1 MIVVCADVRC
11 VLHVV
16 RAGVRG
22 AHADDH
28 AGRLLL
34 LAKQVCKGVY
44 SRVEYRDMAGKEYK
58 HGPMDM
64 VNDLKLLGWENKVT
78 ERDDAMTLL

>member
-1 MIVVCADVRC
+1 MKCKYVTNKEEERNMTEEYQSVSKANYSTKKDTVTR
-11 VLHVV
+11 
-16 RAGVRG
+16 
-22 AHADDH
+22 
-28 AGRLLL
+28 
-34 LAKQVCKGVY
+34 QVCKGVH